1 MLQQAKTKS
10 SRQHMI
16 KKKGN
21 SQPVYS
27 TQTRRG
33 IQDLMEIISGKW
45 KLPIL
50 ITLFEKP
57 YKFKEL
63 CRKLKISP
71 RMLTRELQD
80 MEMNK
85 LITRTVCNTKPTTV
99 EYAATQ
105 IGLTLKKVVAEMGA
119 WGIAYRKKMLTR
131 NGKDA
136 GHK

>member
-1 MLQQAKTKS
+1 MAKKRT
-10 SRQHMI
+10 R
-16 KKKGN
+16 
-21 SQPVYS
+21 QPVYS
-27 TQTRRG
+27 AQTRRG

-63 CRKLKISP
+63 CRKLKISA

-99 EYAATQ
+99 EYAVTQ
-105 IGLTLKKVVAEMGA
+105 TGLTLKKVVTQMGT
-119 WGIAYRKKMLTR
+119 WGIAYRKKMSAR
-131 NGKDA
+131 HSKDT

>member
-1 MLQQAKTKS
+1 MLQKAKNKS

-16 KKKGN
+16 KKKVTN
-21 SQPVYS
+21 QPVYS

-33 IQDLMEIISGKW
+33 IQDLREIISGKW

-63 CRKLKISP
+63 CRKLRISP

-85 LITRTVCNTKPTTV
+85 LITRTVCNTKPKTV
-99 EYAATQ
+99 EYAVTQ

-119 WGIAYRKKMLTR
+119 WGISYRKKMLTR
-131 NGKDA
+131 NSKDS
-136 GHK
+136 K

>member
-1 MLQQAKTKS
+1 MS
-10 SRQHMI
+10 
-16 KKKGN
+16 KKKVT
-21 SQPVYS
+21 SKPIYS
-27 TQTRRG
+27 AQTRRG

-50 ITLFEKP
+50 ITLFEIP

-99 EYAATQ
+99 EYAVTQ
-105 IGLTLKKVVAEMGA
+105 IGLTLKKVLAEMRA
-119 WGIAYRKKMLTR
+119 WGIAYRKKMSPR
-131 NGKDA
+131 HNKDVS
-136 GHK
+136 HK

>member
-1 MLQQAKTKS
+1 MAKKRT
-10 SRQHMI
+10 RQPI
-16 KKKGN
+16 
-21 SQPVYS
+21 YS
-27 TQTRRG
+27 AQTRRG

-63 CRKLKISP
+63 SRKLKISP

-99 EYAATQ
+99 EYAVTQ
-105 IGLTLKKVVAEMGA
+105 TGLTLKKVVTQMGT
-119 WGIAYRKKMLTR
+119 WGVTYRKKMSVR

-136 GHK
+136 KQ

>member
-1 MLQQAKTKS
+1 MAKKRT
-10 SRQHMI
+10 R
-16 KKKGN
+16 
-21 SQPVYS
+21 QPVYS
-27 TQTRRG
+27 AKTRRG

-63 CRKLKISP
+63 CRKLKISA

-99 EYAATQ
+99 EYAVTQ
-105 IGLTLKKVVAEMGA
+105 TGLTLKKVVTQMGT
-119 WGIAYRKKMLTR
+119 WGIAYRKKMSAR
-131 NGKDA
+131 HSKDT

>member
-1 MLQQAKTKS
+1 MVQKAKIKS
-10 SRQHMI
+10 PRQHMA
-16 KKKGN
+16 KKKVT
-21 SQPVYS
+21 SKPVYS

-45 KLPIL
+45 KLLIL

-63 CRKLKISP
+63 SRKLRISP

-85 LITRTVCNTKPTTV
+85 LITRTVCDTKPTTV
-99 EYAATQ
+99 EYATTHT
-105 IGLTLKKVVAEMGA
+105 GLTLKKIVAQMGA
-119 WGIAYRKKMLTR
+119 WGIAYRKKMSAR
-131 NGKDA
+131 HGKDVS
-136 GHK
+136 HK